1 MDIAINDLSF
11 KGQFT
16 SDEQIEHAFEA
27 LLMTT
32 EAVKSL
38 NGNSSI
44 RRTEGLKNRYLTQ
57 NDTIHSYLHCLFL
70 SPDPT
75 KRALLDKILF
85 TLIRGPYIQEQ
96 EFDAQFGAL
105 PSTCGESMGNTSL
118 QAYVSR
124 DDESV
129 HGLVSIQNSPYDSL
143 YEISINPEIKKPILV
158 FNFISPT
165 GFSPLLRKYDANPK
179 HDIKQDKVVN
189 GVVYSRMD
197 LAPQEAEKCLING
210 MQVLES
216 KCVYGY
222 TNGQWYA
229 FPPHLP
235 GIYHGYPVGNPA
247 NHTEIN
253 RIKRV
258 FGLPPYA
265 PKGSQFCRS
274 F

>member
-27 LLMTT
+27 LLLTT
-32 EAVKSL
+32 ETVKGL
-38 NGNSSI
+38 KGNTPI
-44 RRTEGLKNRYLTQ
+44 CRTEGLKNRYLTQ

-70 SPDPT
+70 SPEPA
-75 KRALLDKILF
+75 KRALQNKILI

-96 EFDAQFGAL
+96 EFDARFGAL
-105 PSTCGESMGNTSL
+105 LGPCGESMGSTSL

-124 DDESV
+124 YDDSV

-143 YEISINPEIKKPILV
+143 HEISINPGVKKPVLI
-158 FNFISPT
+158 FNFISPAC
-165 GFSPLLRKYDANPK
+165 FSPLQRKYDANPK
-179 HDIKQDKVVN
+179 HDIRQDKVVN

-197 LAPQEAEKCLING
+197 LAPQEAERCLMNG

-247 NHTEIN
+247 NHAEIN

-265 PKGSQFCRS
+265 PKGSQFCFS
-274 F
+274 S